1 MSSENNIFS
10 SWREAA
16 LLCGAL
22 VVLISTLGGYFWH
35 GGRPFPIEKFS
46 TLNSC
51 VANYVKEE
59 IEKEKIVTNSLVSAL
74 EDDCVEAEIRRKK
87 VAEKQE
93 IKIEQKRAINLL
105 KTNED

>member
-10 SWREAA
+10 SWREA
-16 LLCGAL
+16 
-22 VVLISTLGGYFWH
+22 VLFSCAVIAILSAGVGYLWH
-35 GGRPFPIEKFS
+35 EGSPFPVEKFS

-74 EDDCVEAEIRRKK
+74 EDDCVEAEKRRNK

-93 IKIEQKRAINLL
+93 IKIEQKKAINLL